1 MRTAILSDVHANALA
16 LRAVLADLETSPVD
30 QVVCLGDMVQGGPE
44 PGETVELLRQRAWP
58 TVMGNADAFLLDER
72 TAEGAETITE
82 RQLEI
87 RSWSL
92 AQLSDDQRA
101 FVASFSP
108 TIEAD
113 LGGGCTLL
121 ACHGSPSSYHD
132 FIFPTT
138 PEHEL
143 RSLVGPVDATIVA
156 GGHTHQQFV
165 RRLPDALF
173 VNPGSVGL
181 SYDHEH
187 PEGALRADPWAAY
200 AMVTIDAGRFAV
212 ELRRIPIDVAA
223 VAEVTLRSGMPYAD
237 QLAARWT

>member
-1 MRTAILSDVHANALA
+1 MV
-16 LRAVLADLETSPVD
+16 PV
-30 QVVCLGDMVQGGPE
+30 
-44 PGETVELLRQRAWP
+44 PGETVELLRERAWP
-58 TVMGNADAFLLDER
+58 TVLGNADAFLLDER

-108 TIEAD
+108 TIEATSAGMHPPRLPWQPELVPRLHLPD
-113 LGGGCTLL
+113 N
-121 ACHGSPSSYHD
+121 A
-132 FIFPTT
+132 
-138 PEHEL
+138 EHEL

-200 AMVTIDAGRFAV
+200 AVVTVDAGRFAV
-212 ELRRIPIDVAA
+212 ELRRI
-223 VAEVTLRSGMPYAD
+223 RSTSPPSP
-237 QLAARWT
+237 T